1 MHRRNCHE
9 CRTPNAAAAEPL
21 RGRSV
26 TAESGNWACAHC
38 GNVNFA
44 SRLTCNMR
52 ICGAARPSRHAAARP
67 AAADPKELAERL
79 MRCRLLCHES
89 HSRPKPKHSLSR
101 SNRIVYCRGQCVAQL
116 VDSLHKP
123 PRCPMGGGRVFSVC
137 VCVRVCVCVCVCVL
151 VCVCV
156 CVCV

>member
-89 HSRPKPKHSLSR
+89 HSKPKPKHSD
-101 SNRIVYCRGQCVAQL
+101 RIVYCGGQW
-116 VDSLHKP
+116 P
-123 PRCPMGGGRVFSVC
+123 N
-137 VCVRVCVCVCVCVL
+137 
-151 VCVCV
+151 
-156 CVCV
+156 